1 MKIVG
6 NKGQTRS
13 CLGQTRL
20 YIGCK
25 GSSSRA
31 SVVISSREGRVVAAY
46 HPSNLDFYFGFSTK
60 YHDREVGLIAYQLR
74 SYSPRLGRWLNRDP
88 IEEEGGGNLY
98 QFNLN
103 SPLVSFDTLGEKP
116 ISQCKLNGIPISFVF
131 NGVTLTRNGFSTP
144 AVSGRPVKTKRTSWV
159 STIKILGS
167 PALGGIDS
175 EYTSDYSASRQKLR
189 NEGPLPVGA
198 YWIDVDEKRS
208 AGTSKYSHIILYK
221 AWGSYSWSLHPE
233 AGTQTHG
240 RSGFFIH
247 GGLNW
252 GSAGCIDIKSGDVKF
267 NDFLKGLC
275 KCYIPIIVKYELQQ
289 DKKTERE
296 ITWHYNLAPYNV
308 PYVR

>member
-1 MKIVG
+1 VKIVG

-88 IEEEGGGNLY
+88 IEEEGGGGNLY

-131 NGVTLTRNGFSTP
+131 NGVTLTGNGFSTP

-175 EYTSDYSASRQKLR
+175 EHYHATGFERQT
-189 NEGPLPVGA
+189 EG
-198 YWIDVDEKRS
+198 
-208 AGTSKYSHIILYK
+208 
-221 AWGSYSWSLHPE
+221 
-233 AGTQTHG
+233 
-240 RSGFFIH
+240 
-247 GGLNW
+247 
-252 GSAGCIDIKSGDVKF
+252 
-267 NDFLKGLC
+267 
-275 KCYIPIIVKYELQQ
+275 
-289 DKKTERE
+289 
-296 ITWHYNLAPYNV
+296 
-308 PYVR
+308 